1 MAGNTLKL
9 EIITPECVTV
19 SDESTSIVLN
29 AIDGYLG
36 IWPNHAPLIA
46 GLRPGA
52 LHYETSTGEKYVFV
66 SGGFV
71 EVSDNIVSIIAPAA
85 ELAGDIDVARAE
97 AAKKRAEERL
107 QNKADG
113 LDVARAQAA
122 LARALGRINTVNE
135 SK

>member
-36 IWPNHAPLIA
+36 IWPNHAPMIA

-52 LHYETSTGEKYVFV
+52 LHYSTNSGDKYVFV

-71 EVSDNIVSIIAPAA
+71 EVSDNVVSIIAPSA
-85 ELAGDIDVARAE
+85 ERVEDIDLARAE

-107 QNKADG
+107 KNRDNI
-113 LDVARAQAA
+113 DVARAQAA

>member
-52 LHYETSTGEKYVFV
+52 LHYETSAGEKYVFV

-71 EVSDNIVSIIAPAA
+71 EVSDNVVSIIAPAA
-85 ELAGDIDVARAE
+85 ELADDIDVARAE
-97 AAKKRAEERL
+97 AAKKRAEDRL
-107 QNKADG
+107 QNKTDD

>member
-19 SDESTSIVLN
+19 SDETTSIVLN

-52 LHYETSTGEKYVFV
+52 YETSQGEKYVFV
-66 SGGFV
+66 AGGFV

-85 ELAGDIDVARAE
+85 ERAADIDLARAE

-107 QNKADG
+107 RNKADNV
-113 LDVARAQAA
+113 DTARAQAA
-122 LARALGRINTVNE
+122 LARAIGRINTVNE
-135 SK
+135 SR

>member
-36 IWPNHAPLIA
+36 IWPNHAPMIA

-52 LHYETSTGEKYVFV
+52 LHYAANGGEKYVFV

-71 EVSDNIVSIIAPAA
+71 EVSDNVVSIIAPSA
-85 ELAGDIDVARAE
+85 ERVEDIDLARAE

-107 QNKADG
+107 KNRDNI
-113 LDVARAQAA
+113 DVARAQAA

>member
-52 LHYETSTGEKYVFV
+52 LHYTTNGGDKYVFV

-71 EVSDNIVSIIAPAA
+71 EVSDNVVSIIAPSA
-85 ELAGDIDVARAE
+85 ERAEDIDLNRAE

-107 QNKADG
+107 KNKDNI
-113 LDVARAQAA
+113 DVARAQAA

-135 SK
+135 SR

>member
-19 SDESTSIVLN
+19 SDETTSIVLN

-46 GLRPGA
+46 GLCPGA
-52 LHYETSTGEKYVFV
+52 LHYETSQGEKYVFV
-66 SGGFV
+66 AGGFV

-85 ELAGDIDVARAE
+85 ERAADIDLARAE

-107 QNKADG
+107 QNKADNV
-113 LDVARAQAA
+113 DTARAQAA

-135 SK
+135 SR